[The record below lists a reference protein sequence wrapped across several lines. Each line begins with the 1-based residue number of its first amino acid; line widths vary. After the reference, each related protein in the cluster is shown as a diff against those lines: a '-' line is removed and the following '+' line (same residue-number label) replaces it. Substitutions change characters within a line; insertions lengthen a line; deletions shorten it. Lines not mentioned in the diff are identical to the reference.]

1 MAHVRTVTLARVSS
15 KSQEEEGYSLDAQ
28 LKLMRQYCREHE
40 LKVITEFRI
49 SETASKNE
57 RRTVFR
63 EMLRYIALNNI
74 TNLVVEKTDR
84 LTRNFRDAVVVDDW
98 LEADQRRVLHMVK
111 EGLVIHKHSRS
122 DTKLMWNIYLSFAKK
137 YSDNLREEAMK
148 GWNEK
153 LAQGWMPAPPPP
165 GYVTAIED
173 GKKIH
178 VIDEERAFLVERA
191 FRLYLEPGQSIQTIT
206 DEVAMLGLLSRKDRP
221 LVNSAIHRML
231 RNTFYIGTIHF
242 NGQDYPGAHEPL
254 LEIELFRAVQQKL
267 GGRGQVKVVQHNPL
281 FKGMVR
287 CETCQAVVTWQRQ
300 KGQYY
305 GGCQRRNDICKGT
318 RLLRQDRLE
327 EDLLIQLDV
336 IDHNGAGRVRLC
348 TLDEIL
354 REHRQPYV
362 GQHRLSVMKMIKQ
375 RVRRLEQ
382 MEDCLYDDKLA
393 GLISEERYK
402 QKADKLHGELDHLR
416 MRLDR
421 LEQVESQVRV
431 SVDKPTSLCE
441 LYASE
446 SKVGKRIIMQKL
458 FAITLHNGQA
468 RFVSLKDWRSSGI
481 IV

>member
-1 MAHVRTVTLARVSS
+1 MAHTRTVTLARVSS

-28 LKLMRQYCREHE
+28 LKLMKQYCSERR
-40 LKVITEFRI
+40 LNVIMEFRI

-63 EMLRYIALNNI
+63 EMLRYITQNNI
-74 TNLVVEKTDR
+74 ANLVVEKTDR

-111 EGLVIHKHSRS
+111 EGLVIHKYSRS

-148 GWNEK
+148 GWYEK
-153 LAQGWMPAPPPP
+153 LAQGWMPSPPPP
-165 GYVTAIED
+165 GYKTVIED

-178 VIDEERAFLVERA
+178 VIDEEQAFLVERA
-191 FRLYLEPGQSIQTIT
+191 FKLYLEPGQTIQTVT
-206 DEVAMLGLLSRKDRP
+206 DEVTSMGLTNRKGKP
-221 LVNSAIHRML
+221 LPKSTIHKML
-231 RNTFYIGTIHF
+231 RNTFYVGTIHF

-254 LEIELFRAVQQKL
+254 LTTDLFRAVQLKL
-267 GGRGQVKVVQHNPL
+267 GDQGQAKQVRHNPL

-287 CETCQAVVTWQRQ
+287 CEACNAVVTWQRQ

-305 GGCQRRNDICKGT
+305 GSCQRRNDICKGT

-327 EDLLIQLDV
+327 EYLLIRLDA
-336 IDHNGAGRVRLC
+336 IDQIRAGRTRLR
-348 TLDEIL
+348 TLDELL
-354 REHRQPYV
+354 RESRQPYV
-362 GQHRLSVMKMIKQ
+362 GQHRLSVIKMIKQ

-393 GLISEERYK
+393 GLISEQKHK
-402 QKADKLHGELDHLR
+402 QKADKMHDELDHLR

-421 LEQVESQVRV
+421 LEKVESRVRV
-431 SVDKPTSLCE
+431 SVDKPKSLCE
-441 LYASE
+441 LYAGE

-458 FAITLHNGQA
+458 FAITLCSGRAQI
-468 RFVSLKDWRSSGI
+468 VSLKS
-481 IV
+481 